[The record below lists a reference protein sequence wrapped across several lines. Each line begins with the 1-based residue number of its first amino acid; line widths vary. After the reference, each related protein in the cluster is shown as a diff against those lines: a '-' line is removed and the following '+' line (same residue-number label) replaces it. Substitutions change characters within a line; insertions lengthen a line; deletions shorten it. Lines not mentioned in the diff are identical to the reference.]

1 MRRPVR
7 EDSGE
12 APLYAVDYHAHP
24 AISASHLKA
33 LATTTPRHYWAD
45 YVDPDRP
52 ERVETDAMRLGT
64 ELHMLT
70 LEPGRFA
77 ETYHL
82 DLTPAD
88 APRRPT
94 AKQIDS
100 LAKTPREGTKARE
113 EHDRIAA
120 AAAWWEEWDAAHPD
134 QPGEALPAQRWL
146 DLQGMAGSLARCPII
161 GTLLAQEGVAEE
173 ALFWHDSDLGI
184 DCRCKP
190 DWLTADGW
198 ILDLKSCISAN
209 PRRFRWQ
216 AWDLGY
222 DIQAWFYMRGVQRA
236 LGIKPL
242 GFIFAAVEKGRPYVS
257 TPILASEALL
267 ERGRGR
273 AELAV
278 AQLLEARRTGVW
290 PGYLPPGELAM
301 LEPPGADAPP
311 PAPELELY

>member
-1 MRRPVR
+1 MP
-7 EDSGE
+7 DLD
-12 APLYAVDYHAHP
+12 PYHAHP

-52 ERVETDAMRLGT
+52 ERIETDAMRLGT

-82 DLTPAD
+82 DLTPPD

-94 AKQIDS
+94 AKQ
-100 LAKTPREGTKARE
+100 LEGLGRAPREGTKARDDW
-113 EHDRIAA
+113 DRIAA
-120 AAAWWEEWDAAHPD
+120 AAAWWSEWDAGHPI
-134 QPGEALPAQRWL
+134 PEGSTALPADRWL
-146 DLQGMAGSLARCPII
+146 QLQGMADALMRDPLI
-161 GTLLAQEGVAEE
+161 GEILTSPGAAEE
-173 ALFWHDSDLGI
+173 ALFWHDPDLGI

-190 DWLTADGW
+190 DWLTSDGW
-198 ILDLKSCISAN
+198 VLDLKSTVSAN

-222 DIQAWFYMRGVQRA
+222 DLQAWFYLRGVEQA
-236 LGIKPL
+236 LGIKPA
-242 GFIFAAVEKGRPYVS
+242 GFVFAAVEKRRPFVAV
-257 TPILASEALL
+257 PFLASGALL

-290 PGYLPPGELAM
+290 PGYLPPGELAT